1 MLTDNYNREPV
12 LLLDNLCYNN
22 ELQYADFEDM
32 KIFSNRTCHLPSCG
46 KKSKFICKKCLYAY
60 YCSKQCQIADTFD
73 HQEFCS
79 NFRERKIIQIIL
91 EKKDLYPSN
100 ETIEDFT
107 RQLPLKSITYKREFL
122 VKVNNGNNHYGFDLE
137 DFGVRQNR

>member
-1 MLTDNYNREPV
+1 M
-12 LLLDNLCYNN
+12 
-22 ELQYADFEDM
+22 
-32 KIFSNRTCHLPSCG
+32 
-46 KKSKFICKKCLYAY
+46 
-60 YCSKQCQIADTFD
+60 ADTFD

-79 NFRERKIIQIIL
+79 NFRERKIIQITL
-91 EKKDLYPSN
+91 EKRDLYPSN